1 MFTLEEIVPWGRS
14 FEEYAAMFS
23 LTDSDLAGRILSC
36 GDGPASFNAQATRQG
51 VSVISCDP
59 IYGFTADDIDAR
71 IAATYAQVIDQARQ
85 NQAAFVWD
93 NIASVEE
100 LGEVRMAAMGAFLAD
115 YPTGL
120 AEGRYVNAALPALP
134 FADDAFDLALCSHL
148 LFLYS
153 RQLDAAFHHAS
164 LLELGRVAREVR
176 VFPLLELGGARS
188 PHLDG
193 SIEGLRSQGYRLS
206 VERVG
211 YEFQRGACEMLRIQR
226 DDGAQPHG

>member
-14 FEEYAAMFS
+14 FEEYAAMFY
-23 LTDSDLAGRILSC
+23 LTDSDLAGRILGC

-59 IYGFTADDIDAR
+59 IYGFTADYIDAR

>member
-1 MFTLEEIVPWGRS
+1 MLTLEEIVPWGRS

-23 LTDSDLAGRILSC
+23 LTDSDLAGRILGC

-100 LGEVRMAAMGAFLAD
+100 LGEVRMAGLSAD
-115 YPTGL
+115 
-120 AEGRYVNAALPALP
+120 A
-134 FADDAFDLALCSHL
+134 
-148 LFLYS
+148 
-153 RQLDAAFHHAS
+153 LDAS
-164 LLELGRVAREVR
+164 VREVER
-176 VFPLLELGGARS
+176 AG
-188 PHLDG
+188 
-193 SIEGLRSQGYRLS
+193 LS
-206 VERVG
+206 VVAETEAAAEVG
-211 YEFQRGACEMLRIQR
+211 RLVKLMVAK
-226 DDGAQPHG
+226 QPA